1 MFPERPRFLSDVVLD
16 VTLYRGARRAL
27 LVRVGVELENLPPHV
42 LAWLGDIQSSER
54 TEFSETTSMIGI
66 SAPAVMY
73 DLLIHGYFLVEEP
86 SAGATR
92 RL

>member
-1 MFPERPRFLSDVVLD
+1 M
-16 VTLYRGARRAL
+16 
-27 LVRVGVELENLPPHV
+27 